1 MIPNTYHASALK
13 ENSDEVKI
21 KAQINM
27 LREEIIFSNYQNTSA
42 LMELEQ
48 LAIPNEKLELINLRN
63 EVFDELKM
71 SEKI

>member
-1 MIPNTYHASALK
+1 MK
-13 ENSDEVKI
+13 ENSEEIKV

-48 LAIPNEKLELINLRN
+48 LVIPNEKLELVKLRN
-63 EVFDELKM
+63 EVFDEMKKN
-71 SEKI
+71 EKNQG

>member
-1 MIPNTYHASALK
+1 
-13 ENSDEVKI
+13 
-21 KAQINM
+21 M